1 LAGVFTGSS
10 AQATDRAAVH
20 FAEPS
25 GLAHATSFGDVL
37 QDGFDLLGGE
47 MGAEEDCALAF
58 GEAVSA
64 RATAE
69 HAAGLVGTVATG
81 DREISRPSFAVL
93 GALGIEA
100 TEPREVVHDVSPQ
113 EHPQDAKQVVVTPR
127 CTARAAQTAIE
138 LGHDAKIR
146 DRSNSR
152 AGSEMGVKEKKN
164 LLAPL

>member
-1 LAGVFTGSS
+1 GSAGSQCFSFLATKAHFSSNWTSRVRGGKSDQFVVQLAGVFTGSS

-69 HAAGLVGTVATG
+69 HAAGLVG
-81 DREISRPSFAVL
+81 
-93 GALGIEA
+93 
-100 TEPREVVHDVSPQ
+100 
-113 EHPQDAKQVVVTPR
+113 
-127 CTARAAQTAIE
+127 
-138 LGHDAKIR
+138 
-146 DRSNSR
+146 
-152 AGSEMGVKEKKN
+152 
-164 LLAPL
+164 